1 MPDNTE
7 WMSVEAIY
15 EELNR
20 LVPLDTIRSWIRS
33 GKLKAYRP
41 GKVYLVKRED
51 FNKFIEDS
59 QTDRTKED

>member
-1 MPDNTE
+1 MPDTTE
-7 WMSVEAIY
+7 WLSVEMIY
-15 EELNR
+15 EQLGK

-51 FNKFIEDS
+51 FERFMEES
-59 QTDRTKED
+59 QTKPDEQ